1 MASEIIV
8 QTIKGPTSGA
18 NANKVIIPSGQ
29 TLDASNGFIAPS
41 GHTVQVGHSRST
53 AAEYFAT
60 TNTFFALAGTNL
72 SMTAKRANSLFLYQA
87 LLSAEADATG
97 AHNSFFRYKYR
108 INSGSWVY
116 HTPTLTQNGT
126 AFLDSG
132 GSFNEGLTYA
142 FDGISTSAGDVIE
155 FQLEFRTT
163 ASGVQFNQ
171 QSLSGQPSST
181 SNFHQ
186 IIVQEIAQ

>member
-29 TLDASNGFIAPS
+29 TLDASEGFIPPA
-41 GHTVQVGHSRST
+41 GHIVQVGISRST
-53 AAEYFAT
+53 ASEYFST
-60 TNTFFALAGTNL
+60 TNTFFALSGTNL
-72 SMTAKRANSLFLYQA
+72 SMTTKQDNSLFIYQA
-87 LLSAEADATG
+87 TLSLEADATG
-97 AHNSFFRYKYR
+97 PHNSFFRYKYR

-116 HTPTLTQNGT
+116 HTSTLTQNGT

-132 GSFNEGLTYA
+132 GSFNEGLAYA

-155 FQLEFRTT
+155 FQLEFMTT
-163 ASGVQFNQ
+163 ASGV
-171 QSLSGQPSST
+171 
-181 SNFHQ
+181 
-186 IIVQEIAQ
+186 